1 VENSAHVHGNY
12 LLNNPKVLAKI
23 RARQNIIL
31 QRQDISTERVLR
43 EAACVAFLDPAQID
57 EGLSG
62 LPEEARRALTG
73 LEIEAPDG
81 TVRKLRF
88 ASKMQ
93 ALEFLAKHLGML
105 HGRVEVTGKSGGP
118 ISIVALRDSIRD
130 LLLREDKPAAL
141 LPQEENE
148 IPRNYEDTRPALEA
162 GRSLFDDQPRAQKP
176 NGLGIGI
183 SSDSGWT
190 PPGFKR

>member
-1 VENSAHVHGNY
+1 MAQ
-12 LLNNPKVLAKI
+12 I

-57 EGLSG
+57 EGLSR

-73 LEIEAPDG
+73 LEIEASDG

-105 HGRVEVTGKSGGP
+105 HDRVEVSGKNGGP
-118 ISIVALRDSIRD
+118 LTIVAVRDLVRD
-130 LLLREDKPAAL
+130 LLLRAEPWAIETTAKPV
-141 LPQEENE
+141 EEQDD
-148 IPRNYEDTRPALEA
+148 RRA
-162 GRSLFDDQPRAQKP
+162 G
-176 NGLGIGI
+176 
-183 SSDSGWT
+183 
-190 PPGFKR
+190 